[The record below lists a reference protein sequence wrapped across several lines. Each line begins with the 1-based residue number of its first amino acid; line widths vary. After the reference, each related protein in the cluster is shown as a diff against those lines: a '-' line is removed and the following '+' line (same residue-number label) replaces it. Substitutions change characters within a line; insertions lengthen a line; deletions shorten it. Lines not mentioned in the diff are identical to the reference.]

1 MQQPLNKW
9 RKRFMTDVLWLILS
23 IQGKINFLQLAR
35 YGNYGEQHY
44 RRQFEQDF
52 DFLSFNSHLP
62 EEHAGERK
70 VIAFDPSH
78 IPKSGKHTPGVG
90 YFRSGCADQS
100 KWGLEICGIAAIDSD
115 NHTALHLEAVQ
126 TIKGEDQT
134 LLEYYAAMLTS
145 RKDALQEISKTV
157 VADAHFSKETFV
169 TALCKENFQVVSRLR
184 DDVRLQ
190 YIAKVEKTGKRGRP
204 KTNGGKVDITNLH
217 TTYFTLLPGD
227 NPSLRVYTAIVM
239 AVALKRKVRVVLV
252 QSVEKEVVKDS
263 KIIFPTD
270 IEADASEIP
279 EIYQSRFQIEFIYK
293 DAKQYTGLT
302 NCQSRE
308 ERKAFSLA
316 DIKVM
321 NHNILLLER
330 FFAMFAISPN
340 ILKNNH
346 HVKELIYFG
355 TKAA

>member
-1 MQQPLNKW
+1 MIFKTYNFSKISYGSLCEHCFSHMQQPLNKW

-204 KTNGGKVDITNLH
+204 KNQRRKGGYNESPHNIF
-217 TTYFTLLPGD
+217 YASPRGQSFP
-227 NPSLRVYTAIVM
+227 
-239 AVALKRKVRVVLV
+239 
-252 QSVEKEVVKDS
+252 QSVYRHSDGRS
-263 KIIFPTD
+263 
-270 IEADASEIP
+270 IETQGKSCLGAIGGERSGK
-279 EIYQSRFQIEFIYK
+279 RFQNHFSHRYRGGCIGNPGNLPITFSNRVHL
-293 DAKQYTGLT
+293 QR
-302 NCQSRE
+302 CQTVYRTYQLSV
-308 ERKAFSLA
+308 KGGTQS
-316 DIKVM
+316 
-321 NHNILLLER
+321 IL
-330 FFAMFAISPN
+330 
-340 ILKNNH
+340 
-346 HVKELIYFG
+346 FG
-355 TKAA
+355 RY